1 MVKNVKKIIKIIC
14 AGIGVFLMVIVIAL
28 LPIYTHNDNY
38 IELYQNNMD
47 LFNKYVDS
55 IDFQKA
61 SGIFEVPE
69 DLKDISVSE
78 IEINRSFIFFEIAA
92 DSAYYGG
99 IYYSLND
106 DYAEETPIWGDDGIY
121 YEEFHKVRDDMFVKG
136 KKNNGKDWYLTE
148 KIAENWYY
156 YEVHI

>member
-1 MVKNVKKIIKIIC
+1 MKKAIKIIC
-14 AGIGVFLMVIVIAL
+14 IGMSVLLMIIVIAL

-38 IELYQNNMD
+38 IEQYQNNMD

-55 IDFQKA
+55 IDFQQD
-61 SGIFEVPE
+61 SGIVKVP
-69 DLKDISVSE
+69 DYLKDISISE
-78 IEINRSFIFFEIAA
+78 IEINNSFIFFEIAD

-106 DYAEETPIWGDDGIY
+106 NYAEETPIWGDDGIY
-121 YEEFHKVRDDMFVKG
+121 YEEFHRVRDDMLVKG

-148 KIAENWYY
+148 KIANNWYY

>member
-1 MVKNVKKIIKIIC
+1 MI
-14 AGIGVFLMVIVIAL
+14 IVIAL

-38 IELYQNNMD
+38 IEQYQNNMD

-55 IDFQKA
+55 IDFQQD
-61 SGIFEVPE
+61 SGIVKVP
-69 DLKDISVSE
+69 DYLKDISISE
-78 IEINRSFIFFEIAA
+78 IEINNSFIFFEIAD

-106 DYAEETPIWGDDGIY
+106 NYAEETPIWGDDGIY
-121 YEEFHKVRDDMFVKG
+121 YEEFHRVRDDMLVKG

-148 KIAENWYY
+148 KIANNWYY